1 MAVQN
6 AGVPAPDSNAGPTQG
21 PGGFFPTTHWS
32 VVLFATQDSTSE
44 PAAALARLCQSYWYP
59 LYAYVRRRGY
69 SHEDAEDLTQ
79 GFFAAI
85 LAKDYL
91 GRADPNRGR
100 FRTFL
105 LSSIENFISNEW
117 DRASAKKRGGGQ
129 EIISWEEQDAEG
141 RYRNEP
147 VENLTPERIFEKRW
161 ASTLLGMVLQKLR
174 EEFTIGGRVELFEA
188 LKPHLWSE
196 EPALSYA
203 ELAAR
208 LNMTVVAVKV
218 TVHRLRHRY
227 RDLLREEI
235 AHTVADSTEVDDEIR
250 HLIRIMSD

>member
-1 MAVQN
+1 MS
-6 AGVPAPDSNAGPTQG
+6 D
-21 PGGFFPTTHWS
+21 
-32 VVLFATQDSTSE
+32 

-69 SHEDAEDLTQ
+69 SHEDADDLTQ

-85 LAKDYL
+85 LAKNYL
-91 GRADPNRGR
+91 ERADRNRGR

-105 LSSIENFISNEW
+105 LSSIENFICNEW

-129 EIISWEEQDAEG
+129 QIISWGEQDAEG

-147 VENLTPERIFEKRW
+147 VENFTPERIFEKRW
-161 ASTLLGMVLQKLR
+161 GSTLLGMVLEKLR

-188 LKPHLWSE
+188 VKPHIWGE
-196 EPALSYA
+196 EPAVSYA
-203 ELAAR
+203 ELAVQ
-208 LNMTVVAVKV
+208 LDMTVVAVKV

-235 AHTVADSTEVDDEIR
+235 AQTVADSSEVDDEIR
-250 HLIRIMSD
+250 HLIQVMSD